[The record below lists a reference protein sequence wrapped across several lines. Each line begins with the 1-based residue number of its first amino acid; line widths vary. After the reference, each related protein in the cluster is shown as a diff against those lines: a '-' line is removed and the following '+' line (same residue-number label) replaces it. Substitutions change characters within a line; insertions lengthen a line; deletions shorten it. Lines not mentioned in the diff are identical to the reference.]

1 MKKLFS
7 LCIAILCGIVS
18 ISAKTLYCKMEHGWW
33 TADGAAIAAFA
44 WNSQSDTKNAT
55 WPGVLMTHPENDNTV
70 WTIDID
76 TSKFDKIIFV
86 RVSSA
91 GADWGA
97 KTADQTIPT
106 DDKDLFTIT
115 QSTASWADKGGTC
128 TGKWS
133 VYVAPAE
140 PIKDVY
146 TVVGAKAILG
156 SEWNTADANNDMT
169 EQEDGTFKLEKTDV
183 LLNAGNYDYKIVINH
198 AWEPKLMDKN
208 QTLTVEKAGYHTLT
222 FTYNASTKAA
232 SATATLTK
240 AAEVDPVI
248 QLKGQFDND
257 SVAKW
262 VVKDLALAADKKTAS
277 TTLTL
282 KARTIEMGILLDG
295 NWNSN
300 GKEIKPSSNTIT
312 LTETGEGNIK
322 LYAPEDGEYTFTYTL
337 ESKTL
342 KVTFPEGATDP
353 LPVLNLFGSWDGWK
367 AGTLFTPAANKL
379 TATAT
384 LTLDAGDY
392 TFKVNKDGAW
402 MTNENC
408 TENDSTIMT
417 RGNSKDWTFVEGAS
431 KKHTGLEADAKGDYT
446 FTWTYETNALSVT
459 FPAATATDLI
469 GADSDSKAVKIVRDG
484 QLLIVR
490 DGVTYN
496 MMGSVVK

>member
-7 LCIAILCGIVS
+7 FVCALVCAMSL
-18 ISAKTLYCKMEHGWW
+18 SAKTVYLDVSPIDWDK
-33 TADGAAIAAFA
+33 DGAKIAAWVWA
-44 WNSQSDTKNAT
+44 EGVSGSWAGGTYMTKLANGYYTAEV
-55 WPGVLMTHPENDNTV
+55 GDNTKIKFVRLSSSTGDTPNWDKV
-70 WTIDID
+70 WDQTGNLDIPTTGED
-76 TSKFDKIIFV
+76 LFKMTKWSDGAWSSRTFTVAGVEIIF
-86 RVSSA
+86 
-91 GADWGA
+91 GNN
-97 KTADQTIPT
+97 
-106 DDKDLFTIT
+106 
-115 QSTASWADKGGTC
+115 
-128 TGKWS
+128 WS
-133 VYVAPAE
+133 V
-140 PIKDVY
+140 DD
-146 TVVGAKAILG
+146 T
-156 SEWNTADANNDMT
+156 NNDMVK
-169 EQEDGTFKLEKTDV
+169 QEDGTYKWEKKNVT
-183 LLNAGNYDYKIVINH
+183 LSAGKYTYKVVVNH
-198 AWEPKLMDKN
+198 EWKPELMGD
-208 QTLTVEKAGYHTLT
+208 QEITVATSGQQDITI
-222 FTYNASTKAA
+222 TYNANTNTAN
-232 SATATLTK
+232 ATATLVK
-240 AAEVDPVI
+240 AEEVDPVI

-262 VVKDLALAADKKTAS
+262 VVKDMALAADKKTAS

-282 KARTIEMGILLDG
+282 TARTIEMGIQLDG

-342 KVTFPEGATDP
+342 EVTFPEGATDP
-353 LPVLNLFGSWDGWK
+353 LPVLNLFGSWDEWK

-392 TFKVNKDGAW
+392 TFKVTKDAAW
-402 MTNENC
+402 MTNDNSG
-408 TENDSTIMT
+408 TMT
-417 RGNSKDWTFVEGAS
+417 RVNSKDWPFVEGEHKAA
-431 KKHTGLEADAKGDYT
+431 TGLKADAKGEYT

>member
-7 LCIAILCGIVS
+7 LCIAILCGMVS
-18 ISAKTLYCKMEHGWW
+18 ISAKTLYCKMEHSWW
-33 TADGAAIAAFA
+33 TANGAAIAAYAFGS
-44 WNSQSDTKNAT
+44 NGENAA

-97 KTADQTIPT
+97 KTADQTIPS

-115 QSTASWADKGGTC
+115 STEAVWGDPGC
-128 TGKWS
+128 TGEWS
-133 VYVAPAE
+133 VYVAP
-140 PIKDVY
+140 VY
-146 TVVGAKAILG
+146 TVAGAIAILG
-156 SEWNTADANNDMT
+156 SEWNAADSNNDMT
-169 EQEDGTFKLEKTDV
+169 EQADGTYKLEKTDV
-183 LLNAGNYDYKIVINH
+183 LLNAGNYDYKIVVNH
-198 AWEPKLMDKN
+198 AWEPKLMDN

-222 FTYNASTKAA
+222 FTYNASTKAV

-240 AAEVDPVI
+240 AEEVDPVI

-262 VVKDLALAADKKTAS
+262 IVKDMALAADKKTAS

-282 KARTIEMGILLDG
+282 TARTIEMGIQLDG

-312 LTETGEGNIK
+312 LTETGKGNIR
-322 LYAPEDGEYTFTYTL
+322 LYAPEEGKYTFTYTL

-342 KVTFPEGATDP
+342 VVTFPEGATDP

-392 TFKVNKDGAW
+392 TFKVNKDDAW

-417 RGNSKDWTFVEGAS
+417 RGNSTNWTFVEGAS
-431 KKHTGLEADAKGDYT
+431 KKHTGLEADAKGDYI

>member
-7 LCIAILCGIVS
+7 FVCALVCAMSL
-18 ISAKTLYCKMEHGWW
+18 SAKTVYLDVSPINWD
-33 TADGAAIAAFA
+33 TDGAKIAAWVWGGSGA
-44 WNSQSDTKNAT
+44 DSWAGGTYMTKLASGYYT
-55 WPGVLMTHPENDNTV
+55 AEVGDNTKIKFVRLSNDTGDTPNWDKV
-70 WTIDID
+70 WNQTGDLDIPTTGED
-76 TSKFDKIIFV
+76 LFKMTAWSSGAWYARTFTVAGVDKIFG
-86 RVSSA
+86 SN
-91 GADWGA
+91 
-97 KTADQTIPT
+97 
-106 DDKDLFTIT
+106 
-115 QSTASWADKGGTC
+115 
-128 TGKWS
+128 WS
-133 VYVAPAE
+133 VDD
-140 PIKDVY
+140 I
-146 TVVGAKAILG
+146 
-156 SEWNTADANNDMT
+156 NNDMVK
-169 EQEDGTFKLEKTDV
+169 QEDGTYKWEKEVTELNTGDYTYKVV
-183 LLNAGNYDYKIVINH
+183 LNH
-198 AWEPKLMDKN
+198 SWQPELMSN
-208 QTLTVEKAGYHTLT
+208 QTINIEKSGVHDITII
-222 FTYNASTKAA
+222 YNAKANTV
-232 SATATLTK
+232 SATATLVK
-240 AAEVDPVI
+240 EEEVDPVI

-262 VVKDLALAADKKTAS
+262 VVKDLALAANKKTAS

-282 KARTIEMGILLDG
+282 TARTIEMGILLDG

-342 KVTFPEGATDP
+342 VVTFPEGATDP
-353 LPVLNLFGSWDGWK
+353 LPVLNLFGSWDEWK

-392 TFKVNKDGAW
+392 TFKVTKDAAW

-408 TENDSTIMT
+408 TETTSTIMT
-417 RGNSKDWTFVEGAS
+417 REHSTGWTFVEGEHKAA
-431 KKHTGLEADAKGDYT
+431 TGLKADAKGEYT

>member
-7 LCIAILCGIVS
+7 LCIAILCGMVS
-18 ISAKTLYCKMEHGWW
+18 ISAKTLYCKMEHSWW
-33 TADGAAIAAFA
+33 TADGAAIAAYAFSS
-44 WNSQSDTKNAT
+44 NGNNG

-76 TSKFDKIIFV
+76 TSKFNSVIFV
-86 RVSSA
+86 RVSPE
-91 GADWGA
+91 GAYWNA

-115 QSTASWADKGGTC
+115 STEAVWGDPGCNGV
-128 TGKWS
+128 WS

-156 SEWNTADANNDMT
+156 SEWNPTDTNNDMT
-169 EQEDGTFKLEKTDV
+169 KQADGSYKLEKTNV
-183 LLNAGNYDYKIVINH
+183 LLNTGDYEYKIVVNH
-198 AWEPKLMDKN
+198 NWNPELMTKN
-208 QTLTVEKAGYHTLT
+208 QTLTVKKAGYHTLT
-222 FTYNASTKAA
+222 FTYNASTNKVD
-232 SATATLTK
+232 ATATLTK
-240 AAEVDPVI
+240 AEEVDPVI
-248 QLKGQFDND
+248 QLKGEFDNNNVD
-257 SVAKW
+257 EW

-282 KARTIEMGILLDG
+282 TARTIEMGILLDG

-312 LTETGEGNIK
+312 LTEPGEGNIR
-322 LYAPEDGEYTFTYTL
+322 LYAPEEGEYIFTYTL

-342 KVTFPEGATDP
+342 VVTFPEGATDP

-367 AGTLFTPAANKL
+367 AGKLFTPAADKL

-392 TFKVNKDGAW
+392 TFKVHKDGAW

-417 RGNSKDWTFVEGAS
+417 RGNSTDWTFVEGAS
-431 KKHTGLEADAKGDYT
+431 KKHTGLKADAKGDYT

>member
-1 MKKLFS
+1 MKKFIT
-7 LCIAILCGIVS
+7 LCAALLCGIVS

-33 TADGAAIAAFA
+33 TKDGAAIAAYAFD
-44 WNSQSDTKNAT
+44 SKSDTKNAT

-76 TSKFDKIIFV
+76 TSKFDKVIFV

-115 QSTASWADKGGTC
+115 QSTASWAGDGGTC
-128 TGKWS
+128 TGEWS

-146 TVVGAKAILG
+146 TVAGAIAILG
-156 SEWNTADANNDMT
+156 SEWKADDTNNDMT
-169 EQEDGTFKLEKTDV
+169 EQADGTYKLEKTDV
-183 LLNAGNYDYKIVINH
+183 LLNASNYDYKIVINH
-198 AWEPKLMDKN
+198 AWEPKLMDN
-208 QTLTVEKAGYHTLT
+208 QTLKVKTAGYHTLT
-222 FTYNASTKAA
+222 FTYNASTKAVG
-232 SATATLTK
+232 ATATLTK
-240 AAEVDPVI
+240 AEEVDPVI

-262 VVKDLALAADKKTAS
+262 IVKDMALAADKKTAS

-282 KARTIEMGILLDG
+282 TARTIEMGIQLDG

-353 LPVLNLFGSWDGWK
+353 LPVLNLFGSWDEWK

-392 TFKVNKDGAW
+392 TFKVTKDAAW
-402 MTNENC
+402 MTNDNSG
-408 TENDSTIMT
+408 TMT
-417 RGNSKDWTFVEGAS
+417 RVNSKDWPFVEGEHKAA
-431 KKHTGLEADAKGDYT
+431 TGLKADAKGEYT
-446 FTWTYETNALSVT
+446 FTWTYEGDKLTVT

-469 GADSDSKAVKIVRDG
+469 GADSDSKAVKMVRDG

>member
-7 LCIAILCGIVS
+7 LCIAILCGMVS
-18 ISAKTLYCKMEHGWW
+18 ISAKTLYCKMEHSWW
-33 TADGAAIAAFA
+33 TTGGAAIAAYA
-44 WNSQSDTKNAT
+44 WSTTDGSINAAY
-55 WPGVLMTHPENDNTV
+55 PGVRMTNPVKDNTV
-70 WTIDID
+70 WTIDVD
-76 TSKFDKIIFV
+76 NKFDKVIFV
-86 RVSSA
+86 RVNPTGDIA
-91 GADWGA
+91 NWGA
-97 KTADQTIPT
+97 KTKDQTIPT
-106 DDKDLFTIT
+106 DEKDLFTIT
-115 QSTASWADKGGTC
+115 SSTAIWEANGGC
-128 TGKWS
+128 DGEWS

-146 TVVGAKAILG
+146 TVAGAKAILG
-156 SEWNTADANNDMT
+156 SDWSTTDSNNDMT
-169 EQEDGTFKLEKTDV
+169 EQEDGTYKLEKTDV
-183 LLNAGNYDYKIVINH
+183 LLNAGNYEYKIVVNH
-198 AWEPKLMDKN
+198 SWDPALMGN
-208 QTLTVEKAGYHTLT
+208 QTLTVAKSGYHTLT
-222 FTYNASTKAA
+222 FTYNASTKAVG
-232 SATATLTK
+232 ATATLTK
-240 AAEVDPVI
+240 EAEVDPVI
-248 QLKGQFDND
+248 QIKGQFNNEDATEWI
-257 SVAKW
+257 VE
-262 VVKDLALAADKKTAS
+262 DLALAADKKTAT

-282 KARTIEMGILLDG
+282 TARTIEMGILLDG

-312 LTETGEGNIK
+312 LTEEGTGNIK

-342 KVTFPEGATDP
+342 VVTFPEGATDP
-353 LPVLNLFGSWDGWK
+353 LPVLNLFGSWDEWK

-392 TFKVNKDGAW
+392 TFKVTKDAAW
-402 MTNENC
+402 MTNDNSG
-408 TENDSTIMT
+408 TMT
-417 RGNSKDWTFVEGAS
+417 RVNSKDWPFVEGEHKAA
-431 KKHTGLEADAKGDYT
+431 TGLKADAKGDYT

-469 GADSDSKAVKIVRDG
+469 GADSDSKAVKMVRDG

>member
-1 MKKLFS
+1 MKKFIT
-7 LCIAILCGIVS
+7 LCAALLCGIVS

-33 TADGAAIAAFA
+33 TADGAAIAAYA
-44 WNSQSDTKNAT
+44 YNSQSNTENAK

-76 TSKFDKIIFV
+76 NTKFDKVIFV
-86 RVSSA
+86 RVSSD
-91 GADWGA
+91 GKSDWGA
-97 KTADQTIPT
+97 KTADLTIPT

-115 QSTASWADKGGTC
+115 STEAVW
-128 TGKWS
+128 GKPGCNGEWS

-146 TVVGAKAILG
+146 TVAGVKAILG
-156 SEWNTADANNDMT
+156 SDWNAADSTNDMT

-232 SATATLTK
+232 NATATLTK
-240 AAEVDPVI
+240 AEEVDPVI

-262 VVKDLALAADKKTAS
+262 VVKDLALATDKKTAS

-282 KARTIEMGILLDG
+282 TARTIEMGIQLDG

-312 LTETGEGNIK
+312 LTEPGEGNIK
-322 LYAPEDGEYTFTYTL
+322 LYAPEEGEYTFTYTI

-342 KVTFPEGATDP
+342 EVTFPEGATDP
-353 LPVLNLFGSWDGWK
+353 LPVLNLFGSWDEWK
-367 AGTLFTPAANKL
+367 AGTLFTPAADKL

-392 TFKVNKDGAW
+392 TFKVTKDAAW
-402 MTNENC
+402 MTNDNSG
-408 TENDSTIMT
+408 TMT
-417 RGNSKDWTFVEGAS
+417 RVNSKDWPFVEGKNKAA
-431 KKHTGLEADAKGDYT
+431 TGLKADAKGEYI
-446 FTWTYETNALSVT
+446 FTWTYEGDKLTVT

>member
-7 LCIAILCGIVS
+7 FVCALVCAMSL
-18 ISAKTLYCKMEHGWW
+18 SAKNFYLIPNSNWLQDNARFAVYAYNDSENKWIDMSPVAGVTGTYQATVDETKYNTLIFCRMKPTTNDNNWGNKWNQTKDLSLSEAGDNNCY
-33 TADGAAIAAFA
+33 TIAA
-44 WNSQSDTKNAT
+44 DT
-55 WPGVLMTHPENDNTV
+55 W
-70 WTIDID
+70 
-76 TSKFDKIIFV
+76 
-86 RVSSA
+86 
-91 GADWGA
+91 
-97 KTADQTIPT
+97 
-106 DDKDLFTIT
+106 
-115 QSTASWADKGGTC
+115 DKGGGT
-128 TGKWS
+128 WS
-133 VYVAPAE
+133 KY
-140 PIKDVY
+140 VY

-156 SEWNTADANNDMT
+156 SDWKAADTNNDMT
-169 EQEDGTFKLEKTDV
+169 EQADGTYKLEKTDV
-183 LLNAGNYDYKIVINH
+183 LLNTGNYDYKIVINH

-208 QTLTVEKAGYHTLT
+208 QTLTVETAGYHTLT
-222 FTYNASTKAA
+222 FTYNASTKAV

-240 AAEVDPVI
+240 AEEVDPVI
-248 QLKGQFDND
+248 QLKGEFDNNNVD
-257 SVAKW
+257 EW

-282 KARTIEMGILLDG
+282 TARTIEMGIQLDG

-312 LTETGEGNIK
+312 LTEPGEGNIK

-342 KVTFPEGATDP
+342 VVTFPEGATDP

-367 AGTLFTPAANKL
+367 AGTLFTPAADKL
-379 TATAT
+379 TATTT
-384 LTLDAGDY
+384 LTLDAEDY
-392 TFKVNKDGAW
+392 TFKVTKDAAW

-408 TENDSTIMT
+408 TETTSTIMT
-417 RGNSKDWTFVEGAS
+417 REHSTGWTFVEGAN
-431 KKHTGLEADAKGDYT
+431 KADTGLKADAKGEYI

-459 FPAATATDLI
+459 FPSATATDLI
-469 GADSDSKAVKIVRDG
+469 GADSDSKAVKMVRDG

>member
-7 LCIAILCGIVS
+7 FVCALVCAMLL
-18 ISAKTLYCKMEHGWW
+18 SAKTVYLDVSPIDWDGGNAKIAAWVW
-33 TADGAAIAAFA
+33 TGDGQGSWAGGTFLSKNADGYYTAEVGENKKVIFLRLNKDITDILKGWDNV
-44 WNSQSDTKNAT
+44 WNRTNNLDIPADGKNVFKLTT
-55 WPGVLMTHPENDNTV
+55 WKVSNDNSNSDGY
-70 WTIDID
+70 W
-76 TSKFDKIIFV
+76 
-86 RVSSA
+86 
-91 GADWGA
+91 
-97 KTADQTIPT
+97 
-106 DDKDLFTIT
+106 LN
-115 QSTASWADKGGTC
+115 
-128 TGKWS
+128 
-133 VYVAPAE
+133 YE
-140 PIKDVY
+140 PLVY
-146 TVVGAKAILG
+146 TVVGAEAILG
-156 SEWNTADANNDMT
+156 SAWSTTDTNNDMAK
-169 EQEDGTFKLEKTDV
+169 QEDGTFKLEKTGV
-183 LLNAGNYDYKIVINH
+183 LLNAGNYDYKIVDNH
-198 AWEPKLMDKN
+198 AWEHKLMEN
-208 QTLTVEKAGYHTLT
+208 QTLTVETAGYHTLT
-222 FTYNASTKAA
+222 FTYNASTNEVG
-232 SATATLTK
+232 ATATLTQEE
-240 AAEVDPVI
+240 EVDPVI
-248 QLKGQFDND
+248 QLKGEFDNNNVD
-257 SVAKW
+257 EW

-277 TTLTL
+277 TTLILT
-282 KARTIEMGILLDG
+282 ARTIEMGILLDG

-322 LYAPEDGEYTFTYTL
+322 LYAPEYGEYTFTYTL

-342 KVTFPEGATDP
+342 VVTFPEGATDP
-353 LPVLNLFGSWDGWK
+353 LPVLNLFGSWDEWK
-367 AGTLFTPAANKL
+367 AGTLFTPAADKL

-392 TFKVNKDGAW
+392 TFKVTKDAAW

-417 RGNSKDWTFVEGAS
+417 RGNSTDWTFVEGAS
-431 KKHTGLEADAKGDYT
+431 KKHTGLKADAKGDYT

>member
-1 MKKLFS
+1 MKKFIT
-7 LCIAILCGIVS
+7 LCAALLCGIVS
-18 ISAKTLYCKMEHGWW
+18 ISAKTLYCKMEYSWW
-33 TADGAAIAAFA
+33 TQSGAAIAAYAFD
-44 WNSQSDTKNAT
+44 SKSDTKNAT

-76 TSKFDKIIFV
+76 TSKFDKVIFV

-115 QSTASWADKGGTC
+115 QSTESWADKGGTC
-128 TGKWS
+128 TGEWS
-133 VYVAPAE
+133 VYVAPAK

-146 TVVGAKAILG
+146 TVAGVKAILG
-156 SEWNTADANNDMT
+156 SDWNAADSTNDMT
-169 EQEDGTFKLEKTDV
+169 EQADGSYKLDKTDV
-183 LLNAGNYDYKIVINH
+183 LLNAGNYDYKIVVNH
-198 AWEPKLMDKN
+198 AWEPKLMDN

-222 FTYNASTKAA
+222 FTYNASTKAV

-240 AAEVDPVI
+240 AEEVDPVI

-262 VVKDLALAADKKTAS
+262 VVKDLALATDKKTAS

-282 KARTIEMGILLDG
+282 TARTIEMGILLDG

-312 LTETGEGNIK
+312 LKEPGEGNIK
-322 LYAPEDGEYTFTYTL
+322 LYAPEKGEYIFTYTL

-342 KVTFPEGATDP
+342 EVTFPEGATDP
-353 LPVLNLFGSWDGWK
+353 LPVLKLFGSWDEWK

-392 TFKVNKDGAW
+392 TFKVTKDAAW
-402 MTNENC
+402 MTNDNSG
-408 TENDSTIMT
+408 TMT
-417 RGNSKDWTFVEGAS
+417 RVNSKDWPFVEGEHKAA
-431 KKHTGLEADAKGDYT
+431 TGLKADAKGDYT

>member
-1 MKKLFS
+1 MKKFIT
-7 LCIAILCGIVS
+7 LCAALLCGIVS

-33 TADGAAIAAFA
+33 TDKGAAIAAYAFD
-44 WNSQSDTKNAT
+44 SKSDTKNAT

-76 TSKFDKIIFV
+76 TSKFDKVIFV
-86 RVSSA
+86 RVSSD
-91 GADWGA
+91 GKSDWGA
-97 KTADQTIPT
+97 KTADLTIPT

-115 QSTASWADKGGTC
+115 SSTAVWGNPGC
-128 TGKWS
+128 TGEWS

-146 TVVGAKAILG
+146 TVAGVKAILG
-156 SEWNTADANNDMT
+156 SEWNPTDSNNDMT
-169 EQEDGTFKLEKTDV
+169 EQTDGSYKLEKTDV
-183 LLNAGNYDYKIVINH
+183 LLNAGNYDYKIVVNH
-198 AWEPKLMDKN
+198 NWNPELMKN

-222 FTYNASTKAA
+222 FTYNASTKAV

-240 AAEVDPVI
+240 EEEVDPVI
-248 QLKGQFDND
+248 QLKGEFDND

-262 VVKDLALAADKKTAS
+262 IVKDMALAADKKTAS

-282 KARTIEMGILLDG
+282 TARTIQMGILLDG

-312 LTETGEGNIK
+312 LTEPGEGNIK
-322 LYAPEDGEYTFTYTL
+322 LYAPEDGQYTFTYTL

-342 KVTFPEGATDP
+342 VVTFPEGATDP

-392 TFKVNKDGAW
+392 TFKVTKDGAW
-402 MTNENC
+402 MTNDKSG
-408 TENDSTIMT
+408 TMT
-417 RGNSKDWTFVEGAS
+417 RVNSKDWPFVEGAN
-431 KKHTGLEADAKGDYT
+431 KEATGLKADAKGDYT

-469 GADSDSKAVKIVRDG
+469 GADSNSKAVKIVRDG